1 MKKVLPDNPGLKQRH
16 KQLLEYISD
25 SWLLLGIAMGCM
37 IVVAATTAATAFLVK
52 PVLDEIFMQ
61 KNTAML
67 MVLPVVVMVLYICR
81 GIAMYGQE
89 YLMKYV
95 GERIIKRL
103 RDNLYDRIIELPLDF
118 FQQSKTGVLMA
129 RITNDVNIIKT
140 AKVI

>member
-1 MKKVLPDNPGLKQRH
+1 MLPDTPGLKKRH
-16 KQLLEYISD
+16 KQLLEYIRD

-37 IVVAATTAATAFLVK
+37 MVVAGTTAATAFLVK

-67 MVLPVVVMVLYICR
+67 ILLPVVVMVLYVCR

-95 GERIIKRL
+95 GERIIKR
-103 RDNLYDRIIELPLDF
+103 
-118 FQQSKTGVLMA
+118 
-129 RITNDVNIIKT
+129 
-140 AKVI
+140 